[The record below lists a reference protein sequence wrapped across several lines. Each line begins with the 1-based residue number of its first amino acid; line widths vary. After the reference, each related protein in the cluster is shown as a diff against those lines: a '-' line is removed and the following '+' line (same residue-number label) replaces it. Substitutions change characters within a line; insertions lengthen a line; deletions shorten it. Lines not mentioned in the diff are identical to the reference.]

1 MSFRLTVRKKIHSSF
16 QKPPL
21 VRPKPWKDG
30 RTNMSAYLLQATWS
44 SKMTLGSH
52 TLPNNQFGRTFFA
65 LLSTIWILGT
75 CYHFNK
81 EDGYTR
87 QLSTGFV
94 SFFRN
99 NFPGLFQASD
109 WSFQDSK
116 INLNPFTQKWRIIY
130 FYLLFQHIIKHT
142 NKNNRKYIKYQ
153 VLWLNT

>member
-44 SKMTLGSH
+44 SKMNLGSQ

-65 LLSTIWILGT
+65 PLSTIWILGT
-75 CYHFNK
+75 GYHFNK

-94 SFFRN
+94 PFFRN

-109 WSFQDSK
+109 LSFQGSK
-116 INLNPFTQKWRIIY
+116 IHLNPFTHRGGRKGLRWCGFALFLVRFCGNFY
-130 FYLLFQHIIKHT
+130 FNSRYCGF
-142 NKNNRKYIKYQ
+142 
-153 VLWLNT
+153 